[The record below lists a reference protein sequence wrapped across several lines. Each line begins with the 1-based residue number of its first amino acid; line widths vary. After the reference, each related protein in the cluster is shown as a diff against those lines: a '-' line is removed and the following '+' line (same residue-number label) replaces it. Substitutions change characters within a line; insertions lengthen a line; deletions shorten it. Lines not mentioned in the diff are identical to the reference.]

1 MQWKKGMP
9 ALDLSALHDILV
21 EDDEGNMQP
30 MDQPY
35 FKAKQIAPGT
45 WQVLSDGDH
54 SYVIEGDDE
63 VIVIDSGCG
72 AGKARK
78 NQAKDCSQKRT
89 TNTTD
94 SVKKARSRYR

>member
-63 VIVIDSGCG
+63 RLRR
-72 AGKARK
+72 GKYPGVLPIPGPR
-78 NQAKDCSQKRT
+78 QAPHPALQHP
-89 TNTTD
+89 
-94 SVKKARSRYR
+94 